1 MAFLGAHHFPSPARV
16 VREQGTLRLSRPER
30 LGEYGQGL
38 ECDSNDDGVNIFK
51 HVTAG
56 GFHGVLM
63 LARLL

>member
-1 MAFLGAHHFPSPARV
+1 MAFLGADHFPSSARL
-16 VREQGTLRLSRPER
+16 VREQGTLRLLRPER

-38 ECDSNDDGVNIFK
+38 EWDIYK